1 MSTSSNSSQRT
12 RVFISFDYDK
22 DLGVAKLLG
31 GQLANPSSPFEVE
44 NWSMKEAAP
53 VKTWGNE
60 ARRRIN
66 RSDVVLV
73 VVGRQTHRATGVL
86 EEVRMARELGVPLR
100 QVIGYRDLTSP
111 TPVVNGG
118 RLYRWTWDN
127 LLTALDVARRRAA

>member
-1 MSTSSNSSQRT
+1 MSTFITRHQRT
-12 RVFISFDYDK
+12 RIFISFDYDK

-31 GQLANPSSPFEVE
+31 GQLASSRSPFEVE

-53 VKTWGNE
+53 VKTWGEE

-73 VVGRQTHRATGVL
+73 VVGAQTHRAAGVL

-100 QVIGYRDLTSP
+100 QVIGYSDLTSP
-111 TPVVNGG
+111 TPVLHGG

-127 LLTALDVARRRAA
+127 LITALDVARRRAA

>member
-1 MSTSSNSSQRT
+1 MSTFSTRGQRT
-12 RVFISFDYDK
+12 RVFISFDYEK

-31 GQLANPSSPFEVE
+31 GQLANSRSPFEVE

-53 VKTWGNE
+53 IKTWGEE

-73 VVGRQTHRATGVL
+73 VVGGQTYRAAGVL
-86 EEVRMARELGVPLR
+86 EEVRMARELGIPLR
-100 QVIGYRDLTSP
+100 QVIGYSDLTSP
-111 TPVVNGG
+111 TPVLNGG

-127 LLTALDVARRRAA
+127 LITALDVARRRAA